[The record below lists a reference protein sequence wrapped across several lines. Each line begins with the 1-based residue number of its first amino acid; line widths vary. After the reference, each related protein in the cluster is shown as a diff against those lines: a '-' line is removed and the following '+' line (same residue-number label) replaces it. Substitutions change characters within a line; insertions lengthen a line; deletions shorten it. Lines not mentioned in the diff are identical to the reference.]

1 MVVHDIN
8 SVLKA
13 QLNKTSATHQFKTA
27 KFFEHRLEYLQ
38 NYLAEVHE
46 NPDFSIFDE
55 TGRPR
60 IGNFIRRVLAFAVAF
75 GDREAAGEWA
85 VRVASPVYPA
95 FSLANGGTERSQHET
110 LNPTAVGHRLGDMYR
125 SGLDVMYA
133 QLILRNSYLSHQV
146 TEAWRDGVPYEY
158 LYGHLDGARDARNA
172 VEFARRNF
180 KEGLPLEYALAMMS

>member
-27 KFFEHRLEYLQ
+27 KFFEHRLENLQ
-38 NYLAEVHE
+38 AYLAEVHE
-46 NPDFSIFDE
+46 NPDFDIFDE

-60 IGNFIRRVLAFAVAF
+60 IGEYIRRVLAFAVAF

-85 VRVASPVYPA
+85 VRVAAPVYPA
-95 FSLANGGTERSQHET
+95 FSRVSGGSDRSQNVK
-110 LNPTAVGHRLGDMYR
+110 LNPTAVGHRLGEMHR
-125 SGLDVMYA
+125 AGLPADYA
-133 QLILRNSYLSHQV
+133 QLMLRNSYLSAQV
-146 TEAWRDGVPYEY
+146 MEAWRDGVPYPY
-158 LYGHLDGARDARNA
+158 LYAHIDGSPDARNA

-180 KEGLPLEYALAMMS
+180 KDGLPLEYALAMAA